1 MAATL
6 HQLRPT
12 HAPRKDRTSIG
23 ADVPEATLELF
34 ELQSGLFAL
43 TLVVR
48 EGNVP
53 VVQLARL
60 AEFEMVASAVRHLL
74 SDPDLPDSLPVDL
87 VITDIARRADARL
100 ALGDDLGAER
110 YDDLVLGIQAVLDE
124 LEEDGKDAA

>member
-6 HQLRPT
+6 HQLHPT
-12 HAPRKDRTSIG
+12 HAPRKDRVSLG
-23 ADVPEATLELF
+23 ATLPEATLELF
-34 ELQSGLFAL
+34 ESQSGLCVL
-43 TLVVR
+43 TLVVHER
-48 EGNVP
+48 NVP

-60 AEFEMVASAVRHLL
+60 AEFEMAASTVRHLL

-87 VITDIARRADARL
+87 VITDIIRRVDARL